1 MAIVPRT
8 SIAAIPLVLI
18 PALGV
23 QQGGF
28 DPSAW
33 VWAGALAAWA
43 GALGLVLSGT
53 GRLRRDAPW
62 LLAAAA
68 LLAWTLASAIWSTL
82 PSQSVLEARRTLVYG
97 AVVLALIVLAR
108 RHSARLV
115 LAATHTAITA
125 LILYALAR
133 YLLGPRPFLEFEGHF
148 LSEPLGYANAVGIL
162 AAMAIILSIGRI
174 ADTPSRR
181 GRAALAALVP
191 LLVLALGLTGSDAS
205 WLALVIGLAT
215 TAAIDP
221 RRRALG
227 RCIGLVMP
235 AALAAAA
242 LGHLSHLTSSAA
254 SPRIGGI
261 PVLLIALGCAGAAA
275 AMQARA
281 GGTRAVMPSA
291 SAASARRLLVAGA
304 LALAGVAV
312 LGVIL
317 GGATEPRVSY
327 YHVAW
332 HEFLAHPLLG
342 SGAGTFGHAWLLSGR
357 VVQWGGA
364 LDAHSLYLETL
375 AELGPIGLVLLAA
388 FLFYPL
394 GRAVHQKTLPLA
406 PAAAGA
412 TVAFLLHA
420 GLDWDWELPAVVIA
434 GLACSAAVAFAEPGD
449 AGEPETAAGP
459 VRTAALAAA
468 LLAGAAAIAGARS
481 ATVPSAGPFTNE
493 APLSG
498 ASIQLGSSETD
509 SYLPL

>member
-1 MAIVPRT
+1 MPRA

-18 PALGV
+18 PALGI

-43 GALGLVLSGT
+43 AALGLVLGGT

-62 LLAAAA
+62 LLAATA
-68 LLAWTLASAIWSTL
+68 LLAWTVASAIWSTM
-82 PSQSVLEARRTLVYG
+82 PSQSLLEARRTLVYG

-115 LAATHTAITA
+115 LAATHLAIKV

-181 GRAALAALVP
+181 GRAALAASVP
-191 LLVLALGLTGSDAS
+191 LLVLALELTGSDAS

-215 TAAIDP
+215 TTAIDP
-221 RRRALG
+221 RRRALA
-227 RCIGLVMP
+227 RTIATVAP

-242 LGHLSHLTSSAA
+242 VGHVSHLTSSAA

-275 AMQARA
+275 AMHARA
-281 GGTRAVMPSA
+281 GATSAVTSSA
-291 SAASARRLLVAGA
+291 SAASARRLLVTGV

-375 AELGPIGLVLLAA
+375 AELGPVGLVLLAA
-388 FLFYPL
+388 FLVYPL
-394 GRAVHQKTLPLA
+394 GRAVHQQTLPLA

-434 GLACSAAVAFAEPGD
+434 GLACSAAVAFAEPDD
-449 AGEPETAAGP
+449 AGEPETAAGR

-481 ATVPSAGPFTNE
+481 ATAPSAGPLTNE
-493 APLSG
+493 APQSG
-498 ASIQLGSSETD
+498 ASIELGSFETD
-509 SYLPL
+509 RYLPL